1 MADCT
6 PFNSLYGASTH
17 QKQPPATVAISIEV
31 DDDEEEVVEDVE
43 DEVEKEDE
51 IVELRTNAQSLTLL
65 DLCKERKRSIQSITK
80 KIFIRVLSFFPFIF
94 FFY

>member
-31 DDDEEEVVEDVE
+31 DDDEEE

-51 IVELRTNAQSLTLL
+51 IEELRTNAQSLTLL
-65 DLCKERKRSIQSITK
+65 ILCKERKISIQSITK
-80 KIFIRVLSFFPFIF
+80 KYF
-94 FFY
+94 